1 MLSNSSD
8 DAQEKTVRTR
18 WHLRKDQEESASLY
32 TSLHTVGVARTLT
45 PISPQLTEIT
55 SLSPLN
61 NIHGPAEP
69 LEKISGDAESPQI
82 VVF

>member
-1 MLSNSSD
+1 MTRCLWG
-8 DAQEKTVRTR
+8 AHGQTVRTR
-18 WHLRKDQEESASLY
+18 WHLRKDQEESASRH
-32 TSLHTVGVARTLT
+32 TSLHTVGVAGTLP
-45 PISPQLTEIT
+45 PISLQATEIT